1 MSYTLCMNNRLNYYE
16 RTYKTILD
24 YLSDI
29 GRVPQSIL
37 TFAIFINNIFNKFT
51 SLFDM
56 KCLLDYYK
64 IQINKILPIKI
75 NINSKNKNFI
85 INKQNDKQNS
95 LRQISKNKK
104 VSICTTPNANDEK
117 S

>member
-1 MSYTLCMNNRLNYYE
+1 MSYTLCMNNRLNHHE

-85 INKQNDKQNS
+85 INKQNDRQNS

-104 VSICTTPNANDEK
+104 VSICTIPNANDEK

>member
-1 MSYTLCMNNRLNYYE
+1 MPYTLCMNNRLNYYE

-29 GRVPQSIL
+29 GGVPQSIL
-37 TFAIFINNIFNKFT
+37 TITIFINNIFYKFT
-51 SLFDM
+51 SLFNI
-56 KCLLDYYK
+56 KYLLDYYK

-104 VSICTTPNANDEK
+104 VRIFTTPNANDEK